1 MHNLTRATANSVA
14 APVNDVAGVPQGSTG
29 IDRAVPAPFFVR
41 GRLVEGREVRHKS
54 RDLGVD
60 FVTPKI
66 DLDALV
72 TPRTEPGP
80 LFDVKLN
87 EILEF
92 LAAAGAAMKRD
103 EKGYLRQAVERI
115 SATNVLPRTVIEDNV
130 RMAADYLH
138 KARLL
143 EYAEQNLGNANVL
156 DEWVPRI
163 DGAGRRSFTRAFP
176 PRLIHVLPG
185 NSPVVSVQSI
195 AMGAMVK
202 AINLFKMGSSDPFM
216 AVAMLRTMMD
226 VDPNH
231 PVPRSMSAVYWRGG
245 DDTLERALYRPQYFD
260 KIVAWGG
267 GDAINNVIKY
277 LGPGLQL
284 VSFDPKTSISMIGRE
299 VFQSEEILDEVATRA
314 AHDVGMLN
322 QEACVCSRVLFV
334 EGDRKQ
340 VDGFCARLQRK
351 LVERNAIGGKAPPLP
366 REMAEEIEGLR
377 SMEDDF
383 AVWGVPDGSGLVVRS
398 DEPVDFHPI
407 QKTANVVPVG
417 SLADALRWV
426 NVATQ
431 TVGVYPPARQ
441 VELRDGLASGG
452 AQRIVRLG
460 DAGGQSIGAPH
471 DAMYVMHRF
480 VHWIVHEDG
489 LSSE

>member
-1 MHNLTRATANSVA
+1 MNNIAE
-14 APVNDVAGVPQGSTG
+14 
-29 IDRAVPAPFFVR
+29 IDRTSGGADSAVAAPFFVR
-41 GRLVEGREVRHKS
+41 GRIVEGREARHRS

-60 FVTPKI
+60 FVTPSI

-80 LFDVKLN
+80 LFDVKLD
-87 EILEF
+87 EILDF
-92 LAAAGAAMKRD
+92 LAASGEAMKRD
-103 EKGYLRQAVERI
+103 ANGHLREAVDRI
-115 SATNVLPRTVIEDNV
+115 SLTNVLPRHVIEHQV
-130 RMAADYLH
+130 EMAAAYLN
-138 KARLL
+138 KARLR
-143 EYAEQNLGNANVL
+143 EYAEQNLGDARLL
-156 DEWVPRI
+156 DEWVPRV
-163 DGAGRRSFTRAFP
+163 DSTGRRSLTRAFP
-176 PRLIHVLPG
+176 PRLVHVLPG
-185 NSPVVSVQSI
+185 NAPVASVQSI

-202 AINLFKMGSSDPFM
+202 AVNLFKMGSSDPFM
-216 AVAMLRTMMD
+216 AVAMLRAMLD

-245 DDTLERALYRPQYFD
+245 DEAVERALFRPQYFD

-299 VFQSEEILDEVATRA
+299 AFTSDAVLDEVATSA
-314 AHDVGMLN
+314 ASDVGLMN

-334 EGDRKQ
+334 EGDREQ
-340 VDGFCARLQRK
+340 VDRLCARLQQK
-351 LVERNAIGGKAPPLP
+351 LVDRNALTGKAPPLP
-366 REMAEEIEGLR
+366 RDMAEEVEGLR
-377 SMEDDF
+377 SLDDDF
-383 AVWGVPDGSGLVVRS
+383 GVWGTADGSGLVVRS

-407 QKTANVVPVG
+407 NKTANVVQVKA
-417 SLADALRWV
+417 LKDALKWV

-441 VELRDGLASGG
+441 VELRNGLASGG

-471 DAMYVMHRF
+471 DAMYILHRF
-480 VHWIVHEDG
+480 VHWIVQEDG
-489 LSSE
+489 FAAS

>member
-1 MHNLTRATANSVA
+1 MNNIVDSRTADGADAAVAT
-14 APVNDVAGVPQGSTG
+14 
-29 IDRAVPAPFFVR
+29 PFFVR
-41 GRLVEGREVRHKS
+41 GRVAEGREARFKS

-60 FVTPKI
+60 FVTPQI

-80 LFDVKLN
+80 LFDVKLD
-87 EILEF
+87 EILDF
-92 LAAAGAAMKRD
+92 LVAGGEAMKRD
-103 EKGYLRQAVERI
+103 ASGHLKEAVDRI
-115 SATNVLPRTVIEDNV
+115 AVTNVLPRSVIEANV
-130 RMAADYLH
+130 EMSAGLLN
-138 KARLL
+138 KAYLL
-143 EYAEQNLGNANVL
+143 EYAQQNLGDPRVL
-156 DEWVPRI
+156 DEWAPRV

-185 NSPVVSVQSI
+185 NSPIVPVQSI
-195 AMGAMVK
+195 AFGAMVK

-216 AVAMLRTMMD
+216 CVAILRTMAEI
-226 VDPNH
+226 DPEH
-231 PVPRSMSAVYWRGG
+231 PVVKSMSAVYWRGG
-245 DDTLERALYRPQYFD
+245 DERVERMLYRPQYFD

-277 LGPGLQL
+277 LGPGFQL

-299 VFQSEEILDEVATRA
+299 AFESDAVLDEVATRA

-334 EGDRKQ
+334 EGEQAQ
-340 VDGFCARLQRK
+340 VDGFCERLQRK
-351 LVERNAIGGKAPPLP
+351 LVERNALSGKAPPLP
-366 REMAEEIEGLR
+366 RDLADEVEGLR
-377 SMEDDF
+377 LMDDEF
-383 AVWGVPDGSGLVVRS
+383 GVWGAPDGSGLVVRS
-398 DEPVDFHPI
+398 EAPVDFHPI
-407 QKTANVVPVG
+407 NKTANVVRVDR
-417 SLADALRWV
+417 LEDALKWV

-441 VELRDGLASGG
+441 VSLRNGLASGG
-452 AQRIVRLG
+452 AQRVVRLG

-471 DAMYVMHRF
+471 DAMYILHRF

-489 LSSE
+489 LVSE

>member
-1 MHNLTRATANSVA
+1 MNVVTELNKTEGRVG
-14 APVNDVAGVPQGSTG
+14 DG
-29 IDRAVPAPFFVR
+29 AVPTPFFVR
-41 GRLVEGREVRHKS
+41 GKVVEGTEVRHKS

-60 FVTPKI
+60 FVTPKL

-80 LFDVKLN
+80 LFDVKLD
-87 EILEF
+87 EILDF
-92 LAAAGAAMKRD
+92 LAATGEAMRADKN
-103 EKGYLRQAVERI
+103 GYLRECVDRI
-115 SATNVLPRTVIEDNV
+115 SATNVLPRSVIDGNV
-130 RMAADYLH
+130 RMGADMLN

-143 EYAEQNLGNANVL
+143 EYAEQNLGSARVL
-156 DEWVPRI
+156 DEWVPRV
-163 DGAGRRSFTRAFP
+163 DSSGRRSFTRAFP

-185 NSPVVSVQSI
+185 NSPTVSVQSI
-195 AMGAMVK
+195 AYGAMVK
-202 AINLFKMGSSDPFM
+202 AVNLFKMGSSDPFM
-216 AVAMLRTMMD
+216 AVAILRTMLD

-245 DDTLERALYRPQYFD
+245 DESVERAIYRPQYFD

-277 LGPGLQL
+277 LMPGFQL
-284 VSFDPKTSISMIGRE
+284 VSFDPKTSISMIGVE
-299 VFQSEEILDEVATRA
+299 AFESDAVLDEVATQA
-314 AHDVGMLN
+314 AHDVGLLN

-340 VDGFCARLQRK
+340 VDRFCERLQKK
-351 LVERNAIGGKAPPLP
+351 LVDRNAISGKAPPLP
-366 REMAEEIEGLR
+366 RDLAEEIESLR
-377 SMEDDF
+377 FLDDEF
-383 AVWGVPDGSGLVVRS
+383 GVWGVGDGSGLVVRS
-398 DEPVDFHPI
+398 DEPVGFHPI
-407 QKTANVVPVG
+407 NKTANVVHVK
-417 SLADALRWV
+417 SLKDALKWV

-431 TVGVYPPARQ
+431 TVGVYPPAQQ
-441 VELRDGLASGG
+441 VALRNGLASGG

-471 DAMYVMHRF
+471 DAMYILHRF

-489 LSSE
+489 FVAK

>member
-1 MHNLTRATANSVA
+1 MNLVQESRISTARGSEKA
-14 APVNDVAGVPQGSTG
+14 AA
-29 IDRAVPAPFFVR
+29 APFFVR
-41 GRLVEGREVRHKS
+41 GKLAAATETRHRS

-60 FVTPKI
+60 FVTPKL
-66 DLDALV
+66 DLDALI
-72 TPRTEPGP
+72 TLRTEPGP

-87 EILEF
+87 EILDF
-92 LAAAGAAMKRD
+92 LAETGARMRLD
-103 EKGYLRQAVERI
+103 RGGYLREAVDRI
-115 SATNVLPRTVIEDNV
+115 SATNVLPRSVIEHNV
-130 RMAADYLH
+130 RMAADYLN

-143 EYAEQNLGNANVL
+143 EYAEQNLGDARVL
-156 DEWVPRI
+156 DEWLPRV
-163 DGAGRRSFTRAFP
+163 DSTGRRSFTRAFP

-185 NSPVVSVQSI
+185 NSPLVSAQSI
-195 AMGAMVK
+195 ALGAMVK
-202 AINLFKMGSSDPFM
+202 AVNLFKMGSSDPFM
-216 AVAMLRTMMD
+216 AVAILRTMLD
-226 VDPNH
+226 VDPDH

-245 DDTLERALYRPQYFD
+245 DEQVERAIFQPQYFD

-277 LGPGLQL
+277 LMPGLQL
-284 VSFDPKTSISMIGRE
+284 VSFDPKTSISMIGIE
-299 VFQSEEILDEVATRA
+299 AFDSDQILEDVSTRA
-314 AHDVGMLN
+314 ANDVGLLN

-334 EGDRKQ
+334 EGDRRQ
-340 VDGFCARLQRK
+340 VDRFCERLQRK
-351 LVERNAIGGKAPPLP
+351 LVDRNALSGKAPPLP
-366 REMAEEIEGLR
+366 RDLAEEVD
-377 SMEDDF
+377 SMRLMDDEF
-383 AVWGVPDGSGLVVRS
+383 GVWGIGDGSGLVVRS

-407 QKTANVVPVG
+407 NKTANVVQVK
-417 SLADALRWV
+417 SLEDALKYV

-441 VELRDGLASGG
+441 VALRNGLASGG

-489 LSSE
+489 FV